1 MDLIFS
7 SMYFSTH
14 PLVLHISTSYCNI
27 HTEHTIHALRA
38 ADKYKE
44 RSQYLSHVVD
54 SHQGEAHVPPP
65 VFIGSRCPNITI
77 CSISGLDPFRFPV
90 RVRVKRKLRMLQQ
103 LRRNRFNRNE
113 TFWIIWT
120 PSPHTHWCTTRHHIA
135 VLRHTCYYLVLS
147 VIRGCWWTLLLNFIS
162 F

>member
-1 MDLIFS
+1 MDQIFS

-27 HTEHTIHALRA
+27 HTEDAIHALRA

-77 CSISGLDPFRFPV
+77 CSISGLGSLSFSCASPCETK
-90 RVRVKRKLRMLQQ
+90 VKDVATASHESLQQ
-103 LRRNRFNRNE
+103 KRNFLNHLQNN
-113 TFWIIWT
+113 
-120 PSPHTHWCTTRHHIA
+120 PLPTH
-135 VLRHTCYYLVLS
+135 
-147 VIRGCWWTLLLNFIS
+147 
-162 F
+162 